1 MKWPHASSTNK
12 FVTSFSA
19 ALAFWRGSTISWMT
33 YLRMLRERKFSFGWK
48 SDYHYHYLI
57 ILSEDSSPG
66 GLSLHLRQSRAHHR
80 SQPWQDVHCP
90 SVVHF
95 PEQLSRLI
103 IGWTMATCLTV
114 YFVDKIF
121 VYPLDDHYRQP
132 PRGGRSVLKIHFFIE
147 SGLKMIQFK
156 IKSRIFIQKKY
167 SIELLIQK
175 LLREIVQ
182 NSN

>member
-1 MKWPHASSTNK
+1 MTPCKFYKQVCHLLFSSS
-12 FVTSFSA
+12 SFLTRLHNFLNDVFA
-19 ALAFWRGSTISWMT
+19 DA
-33 YLRMLRERKFSFGWK
+33 ERAEIQFRSK
-48 SDYHYHYLI
+48 SDNHYHYLI

-80 SQPWQDVHCP
+80 SQPWQDIHCP

-147 SGLKMIQFK
+147 SGLKMIQLK
-156 IKSRIFIQKKY
+156 IKSQIFIQKNF
-167 SIELLIQK
+167 SFNRAENIQ
-175 LLREIVQ
+175 
-182 NSN
+182 